1 MRRINLEKQ
10 RGDFL
15 NIVSSWRRVRG
26 LLLEVKRMND
36 NYDAL
41 MVAHLLKEMRTCE
54 TLFKQLNGELSSIAL
69 ASNETSSALSQVAYK
84 ILVITWSC
92 VRTRG
97 VMSPVSPSEAAAV
110 ELIDERWLERVRE
123 FAAVDAGAVRELLAQ
138 QSEHEFRSAK
148 LQGSGLRGRA
158 STTAAPLPTSVMAPV
173 VPERDVLTQ
182 TEALRCVLHVYS
194 KDLHDIFKHYRSVEV
209 SRWRMRREWSSYL
222 HTNGSLNRDVLL
234 AIPQR
239 KWRTR
244 QRRSAQSQRVQQV
257 HQGKGAG
264 RAVSIA

>member
-1 MRRINLEKQ
+1 MSTVSSLMMMMDAGRSGSVRRINLEKQ

-54 TLFKQLNGELSSIAL
+54 TLFKQLNGELSSIAI

-84 ILVITWSC
+84 VLAITWSC

-123 FAAVDAGAVRELLAQ
+123 FTAVDTAVVRELLVQ
-138 QSEHEFRSAK
+138 ENELEFRNMK
-148 LQGSGLRGRA
+148 LMSSGQRGRA
-158 STTAAPLPTSVMAPV
+158 SMTASLPSKVMAPV
-173 VPERDVLTQ
+173 VPERDVLAQ
-182 TEALRCVLHVYS
+182 TEALRRVLHVYS
-194 KDLHDIFKHYRSVEV
+194 KDLHDIFKHYRSVNA
-209 SRWRMRREWSSYL
+209 SCRMMTARSCV
-222 HTNGSLNRDVLL
+222 LNRLGLL
-234 AIPQR
+234 LMFTAPVAG
-239 KWRTR
+239 W
-244 QRRSAQSQRVQQV
+244 AASQLSV
-257 HQGKGAG
+257 
-264 RAVSIA
+264 